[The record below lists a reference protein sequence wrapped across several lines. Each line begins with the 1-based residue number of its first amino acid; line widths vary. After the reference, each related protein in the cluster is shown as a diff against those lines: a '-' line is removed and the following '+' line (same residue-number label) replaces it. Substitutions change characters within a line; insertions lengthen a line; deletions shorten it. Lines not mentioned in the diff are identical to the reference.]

1 MTNSWTD
8 IKNTDLVLIMGGNAA
23 EAHPCGFKWVTE
35 AMQHRKAKLIVVDPR
50 FTRSA
55 AVADV
60 YAPLRVGTDI
70 AFLGGVINHLLSTNK
85 IHLDYVKLNTDAS
98 FLTKPEYTF
107 DNGNFSGYDEAKRSY
122 NKASWGYQVGPD
134 GYVKVDETLQDPL
147 CVFQQMKKH
156 YARYTPELVSQI
168 TGTPKDQFLKIADML
183 AATSTPDK
191 VMTICYA
198 LGWTQHSV
206 GSQNIRA
213 MAMIQLLLGN
223 MGRPGGGINALRG
236 HANVQGITDMCAYSE
251 VLSGYLSAPTDADV
265 DRATYLAARTGKPL
279 RPNQMTFTQNFPKWH
294 TSLMKAYFG
303 NAATKDND
311 FGYHWIPK
319 RDTAYDILAIF
330 ERMHQGKVNGFL
342 VQGFNPLAAVP
353 NKKKLS
359 AGLAK
364 LKYLVVM
371 DPLETETSEF
381 WKNFGP
387 LNDVKPEEIKT
398 EVFRFPASC
407 FAEETGSFTNS
418 SRVISWKEK
427 AVDPPGEAKTDSE
440 IMARLFVKL
449 REMYAKDG
457 GTLPEPIQALSWPYV
472 VPAVPSSQELLREIS
487 GRALADLYAP
497 PPAPPVPP
505 YPQSKQTAATQAAE
519 APTAGAGDSKAA
531 AQAVGAGAA
540 AAMASRSPSA
550 AVKPGAATTTASTA
564 PSGAPARGPAG
575 PSGPPIV
582 TTPTAPPIVKAGE
595 QLPGFAV
602 LRDDG
607 TTACGNWI
615 YAGCWSQAGN
625 LTARRDTS
633 DPTGLGV
640 FPNWGFSWPANRRIL
655 YNRASA
661 DKDGKPWDPT
671 RRYMAWNGTSWA
683 GGADVPD
690 MRPDAAPEQG
700 VGAFIM
706 NPEGVARLHAVGMN
720 EGPFPEHYEP
730 FETPVGVNLM
740 CPSNPKA
747 VSNPAARVYKGD
759 LEAFGKKEEFPYAA
773 TTYRLTEH
781 LHYWTKHA
789 RSNAI
794 VQPAPFVEIGE
805 ELAREKGIKQ
815 GDRVKVRSNR
825 GEVIAAC
832 VVTKRMKALDVN
844 GKKVHHVGIP
854 IHWGFKGVTQNGYL
868 ANALTPFVGDA
879 NSQTPEFKA
888 FLVNIEK
895 A

>member
-8 IKNTDLVLIMGGNAA
+8 IKNSDLVLIMGGNAA
-23 EAHPCGFKWVTE
+23 EAHPCGFKWVVE
-35 AMQHRKAKLIVVDPR
+35 AMQQRKAKLVVVDPR

-55 AVADV
+55 AVADY
-60 YAPLRVGTDI
+60 YAPIRVGTDI
-70 AFLGGVINHLLSTNK
+70 AFLGGVINYLLSNSK
-85 IHLDYVKLNTDAS
+85 IHLDYVKLNTDAT
-98 FLTKPEYTF
+98 FLVKPDYKF
-107 DNGNFSGYDEAKRSY
+107 DNGFFSGYDEAKRSY
-122 NKASWGYQVGPD
+122 NKASWGYQLGED
-134 GYVKVDETLQDPL
+134 GFVKVDDSLQDPL
-147 CVFQQMKKH
+147 CVYNQMKTH
-156 YARYTPELVSQI
+156 YARYTPEMVSKI
-168 TGTPKDQFLKIADML
+168 TGTPKEQFQKVCELIAT
-183 AATSTPDK
+183 TSVPDK
-191 VMTICYA
+191 VMKICYA

-206 GSQNIRA
+206 GSQNIRT
-213 MAMIQLLLGN
+213 MALIQLLLGN

-251 VLSGYLSAPTDADV
+251 VLSGYISAPTEADV
-265 DRATYLAARTGKPL
+265 DRETYLKTRTGKPL
-279 RPNQMTFTQNFPKWH
+279 RPNQMAFTQNFPKWH
-294 TSLMKAYFG
+294 TSLMKAYYG
-303 NAATKDND
+303 NAATKEND
-311 FGYHWIPK
+311 FAYDWLPK
-319 RDTAYDILAIF
+319 RDGAYDVLAIF

-359 AGLAK
+359 GALAK

-371 DPLETETSEF
+371 DPLETETGEF

-387 LNDVKPEEIKT
+387 LNDVDPAQIKT
-398 EVFRFPASC
+398 EVFRLPTSC

-427 AVDPPGEAKTDSE
+427 AVDPPGEAKPDSE
-440 IMARLFVKL
+440 IVARLFQKL
-449 REMYAKDG
+449 RGMYAAEG
-457 GTLPEPIQALSWPYV
+457 GTLPEPIAALTWPYIN
-472 VPAVPSSQELLREIS
+472 ANVPSSAELLREIS
-487 GRALADLYAP
+487 GKALADLYPP
-497 PPAPPVPP
+497 PPA
-505 YPQSKQTAATQAAE
+505 S
-519 APTAGAGDSKAA
+519 
-531 AQAVGAGAA
+531 AA
-540 AAMASRSPSA
+540 AAAAPGAKPA
-550 AVKPGAATTTASTA
+550 AVPAA
-564 PSGAPARGPAG
+564 APAAPAA
-575 PSGPPIV
+575 PP
-582 TTPTAPPIVKAGE
+582 APIVKAGE
-595 QLPGFAV
+595 QVPGFAV

-625 LTARRDTS
+625 LTARRDTA

-661 DKDGKPWDPT
+661 DKDGKPWDPS
-671 RRYMAWNGTSWA
+671 RKYLAWNGTSWA

-690 MRPDAAPEQG
+690 MRPDAAPDQG

-706 NPEGVARLHAVGMN
+706 NPEGVARLHAIGMS

-740 CPSNPKA
+740 CPNNAKA

-759 LEAFGKKEEFPYAA
+759 MEAFGKAADFPYAA

-781 LHYWTKHA
+781 QHFWTKHA
-789 RSNAI
+789 RSNAV

-805 ELAREKGIKQ
+805 ELAKEKGIKH
-815 GDRVKVRSNR
+815 GDKVKVKSNR

-832 VVTKRMKALDVN
+832 VVTKRMKGLDVN

>member
-8 IKNTDLVLIMGGNAA
+8 IKNTDLVLVMGGNAA

-50 FTRSA
+50 FTRTA
-55 AVADV
+55 AVADY
-60 YAPLRVGTDI
+60 YAPIRVGTDI
-70 AFLGGVINHLLSTNK
+70 AFLAGVINHLLSSDK

-98 FLTKPEYTF
+98 FLVKDGYSF
-107 DNGNFSGYDEAKRSY
+107 DNGFFSGYNEAKRSY
-122 NKASWGYQVGPD
+122 DKASWGYQMGED
-134 GYVKVDETLQDPL
+134 GFVKVDDSLQNPQ

-156 YARYTPELVSQI
+156 YARYTPELVSKI
-168 TGTPKDQFLKIADML
+168 TGTPQVQFLKVCEML
-183 AATSTPDK
+183 AATAATDK

-206 GSQNIRA
+206 GSQNIRT

-251 VLSGYLSAPTDADV
+251 VLSGYQSAPTDADV
-265 DRATYLAARTGKPL
+265 DRATFLAARTGKPL
-279 RPNQMTFTQNFPKWH
+279 RPGQMAFTQNFAKWN
-294 TSLMKAYFG
+294 TSLMKAYYG
-303 NAATKDND
+303 AAATKDND
-311 FGYHWIPK
+311 FAYDWLPK
-319 RDTAYDILAIF
+319 RDTGYDILAMF
-330 ERMHQGKVNGFL
+330 ERMHQGKMNGFL
-342 VQGFNPLAAVP
+342 CQGFNPLAAVP

-359 AGLAK
+359 QALAK
-364 LKYLVVM
+364 LKFLVVM
-371 DPLETETSEF
+371 DPLETETGEF

-387 LNDVKPEEIKT
+387 LNDVDPTKIAT
-398 EVFRFPASC
+398 EVFRFPATC
-407 FAEETGSFTNS
+407 FAEEAGTFTNS
-418 SRVISWKEK
+418 SRVIAWKEK

-440 IMARLFVKL
+440 IMSRLFVKL
-449 REMYAKDG
+449 RGLYAKDG
-457 GTLPEPIQALSWPYV
+457 GALPEPIAALSWPYINANSPS
-472 VPAVPSSQELLREIS
+472 PAEVLREIN
-487 GRALADLYAP
+487 GKALADVFALPAAAP
-497 PPAPPVPP
+497 AAAVAGALPAVAAAPT
-505 YPQSKQTAATQAAE
+505 TAAAPAV
-519 APTAGAGDSKAA
+519 APT
-531 AQAVGAGAA
+531 
-540 AAMASRSPSA
+540 PL
-550 AVKPGAATTTASTA
+550 
-564 PSGAPARGPAG
+564 
-575 PSGPPIV
+575 
-582 TTPTAPPIVKAGE
+582 VKAGE
-595 QLPGFAV
+595 QLPGFAL

-607 TTACGNWI
+607 STSCGNWI
-615 YAGCWSQAGN
+615 YCGSWSQAGN
-625 LTARRDTS
+625 LTARRDNS
-633 DPTGLGV
+633 DPSGLGV
-640 FPNWGFSWPANRRIL
+640 YANWGFAWPANRRIL

-661 DKDGKPWDPT
+661 DAAGKPWDPS
-671 RRYMAWNGTSWA
+671 RKYLAWSGSSWA

-706 NPEGVARLHAVGMN
+706 NPEGVARLYAVGLA

-781 LHYWTKHA
+781 FHYWTKHS

-794 VQPAPFVEIGE
+794 TQPAPFVEIGE
-805 ELAREKGIKQ
+805 ELAKEKGIKQ
-815 GDRVKVRSNR
+815 GDMVKVRSNR
-825 GEVIAAC
+825 GEVLAAC
-832 VVTKRMKALDVN
+832 VVTKRMKGLDVN
-844 GKKVHHVGIP
+844 GKRVHHVGIP

-895 A
+895 VA

>member
-8 IKNTDLVLIMGGNAA
+8 IKNTDLVMIMGGNAA

-35 AMQHRKAKLIVVDPR
+35 AMQQRKAKLIVVDPR

-55 AVADV
+55 AVADF
-60 YAPLRVGTDI
+60 YAPIRVGTDI
-70 AFLGGVINHLLSTNK
+70 AFLGGVINHLLSNDK

-98 FLTKPEYTF
+98 FLVKEGFAF
-107 DNGNFSGYDEAKRSY
+107 DNGFFSGYNPDKRSY
-122 NKASWGYQVGPD
+122 DKASWGYQMGED
-134 GYVKVDETLQDPL
+134 GFVKVDDTLQDPQ
-147 CVFQQMKKH
+147 CVFQQLKKH
-156 YARYTPELVSQI
+156 YARYTPEQVSRI
-168 TGTPKDQFLKIADML
+168 TGTPKDAFLKVCEHIAGT
-183 AATSTPDK
+183 AAPDK

-206 GSQNIRA
+206 GSQNIRT

-223 MGRPGGGINALRG
+223 MGRPGGGVNALRG

-251 VLSGYLSAPTDADV
+251 VLSGYLSSPAEADV
-265 DRATYLAARTGKPL
+265 DRETYLKARTPKPL
-279 RPNQMTFTQNFPKWH
+279 RPNQMAFPQNFPKWH
-294 TSLMKAYFG
+294 TSLMKAYYG
-303 NAATKDND
+303 AAATEENSFAYD
-311 FGYHWIPK
+311 WIPK
-319 RDTAYDILAIF
+319 RDGAYDVLAIF
-330 ERMHQGKVNGFL
+330 ERMHQGKINGFIC
-342 VQGFNPLAAVP
+342 QGFNPLAAVP

-359 AGLAK
+359 AAFAK
-364 LKYLVVM
+364 LKYLVIM

-381 WKNFGP
+381 WKNYGP
-387 LNDVKPEEIKT
+387 LNDVDPAKIAT
-398 EVFRFPASC
+398 EVFRFPTSC

-427 AVDPPGEAKTDSE
+427 ALDPPGEAKVDSE
-440 IMARLFVKL
+440 IMARLFMKL
-449 REMYAKDG
+449 RGMYAKDG
-457 GTLPEPIQALSWPYV
+457 GTLPEPVAALSWAYLNAN
-472 VPAVPSSQELLREIS
+472 VPTPAEVLREIN
-487 GRALADLYAP
+487 GRALADVLAP
-497 PPAPPVPP
+497 PDPKDPKAPR
-505 YPQSKQTAATQAAE
+505 
-519 APTAGAGDSKAA
+519 
-531 AQAVGAGAA
+531 AV
-540 AAMASRSPSA
+540 
-550 AVKPGAATTTASTA
+550 V
-564 PSGAPARGPAG
+564 
-575 PSGPPIV
+575 
-582 TTPTAPPIVKAGE
+582 VKAGE
-595 QLPGFAV
+595 QMPNFA
-602 LRDDG
+602 LLQADG
-607 TTACGNWI
+607 STSCGNWI
-615 YAGCWSQAGN
+615 YAGCFTQAGN
-625 LTARRDTS
+625 MTARRDNA

-640 FPNWGFSWPANRRIL
+640 FPNWGFAWPANRRIL

-671 RRYMAWNGTSWA
+671 RKYLAWNGTSWA

-706 NPEGVARLHAVGMN
+706 NPEGVARLHAVGMS

-740 CPSNPKA
+740 CPTNPKA

-781 LHYWTKHA
+781 LHYWTKHS

-794 VQPAPFVEIGE
+794 TQPAPFVEIGE
-805 ELAREKGIKQ
+805 ELAKEKGIKQ
-815 GDRVKVRSNR
+815 GDKVKVRSNR
-825 GEVIAAC
+825 GEVVAAC
-832 VVTKRMKALDVN
+832 VVTKRIRALDVD

-868 ANALTPFVGDA
+868 ANSLTPFVGDA

-895 A
+895 V